1 MIGSG
6 IGEFTIGGFPDA
18 DSLSV
23 ADPLPGLVSDPSLS
37 REFLLRSTPGGET
50 VDLSSS
56 GYNSHPT
63 DTPYQAF
70 PSAISRPYNFS
81 VELPLPDLSGGA
93 RLGAGEILVKN
104 SDASLDATAL
114 HDWMGADLDV
124 YLGRKLD
131 PLTAF
136 SRFSSGKS
144 AGVSW
149 GLDSFSILHRDAR
162 FKLQKRLQ
170 SNRYRGY
177 GSAVRC
183 DGAAGY
189 LTGPVTFP
197 AGSLTL
203 EVRVKTLSNYVSG
216 VPIMSWRNDILAGM
230 RGINIGSVGTDK
242 LSGYARNDAGTL
254 FQTSALAVTYAPG
267 TWRRVSMV
275 LDTANLLI
283 KLYVDGEFDSQ
294 VAVTGTF
301 NTTLA
306 TMALCRYADLAV
318 YTNAEV
324 DDVRIWNTA
333 RTQTQIQ
340 ETLNVVLNGTEPGL
354 LYYNKLDEGAGT
366 TSVPSVGTGDLT
378 LTGGSTAARWVGT
391 LEGDSSLAG
400 TPKPVLVGFKRQI
413 NPKPVDPLRGVYQL
427 HDGSMAGIDE
437 VADGGDPY
445 TFGSDVSD
453 IYATTPA
460 AGTYNTCVAMGIF
473 RLGSTPVGVLTCIA
487 RGHNSSS
494 LGYVDTVADCHR
506 LVSTAYGGFSDSQL
520 NLDTYA
526 GLNLKTSATVGFYF
540 DAETNVDTA
549 LDYIAK
555 AGGNTWWSPDRVSNL
570 SVGRI
575 DPPETLSPEVEITIA
590 GLVEPSRGGEFR
602 RNPVGVRV
610 KQVVLGYRRFNTVL
624 TENQVAGTVD
634 LETRYDLGKEYRFV
648 TSPPEPFGPDDADT
662 LTVYTEID
670 DPIEAQTEADRLF
683 AFWSVDR
690 GTYRVTMGR
699 GLLSYFIGTPMR
711 VTVNRYDTVG
721 GKSFVVVGISE
732 DMGQYAASDKLE
744 PLLLG

>member
-6 IGEFTIGGFPDA
+6 IGQFTIGGFPDV

-23 ADPLPGLVSDPSLS
+23 ADPLPGLISDPSLS
-37 REFLLRSTPGGET
+37 REFLLRSTPGGEA

-104 SDASLDATAL
+104 SDASLDSAAL
-114 HDWMGADLDV
+114 ADWIGADLDV
-124 YLGRKLD
+124 YLGQKQNSLSTFAR
-131 PLTAF
+131 F
-136 SRFSSGKS
+136 SRGKS

-162 FKLQKRLQ
+162 FSLQKRLQ
-170 SNRYRGY
+170 PNRYRGY

-183 DGAAGY
+183 DGTAGY

-203 EVRVKTLSNYVSG
+203 EIRVKTLSNYASA
-216 VPIMSWRNDILAGM
+216 VPIVSWRNGALAGL
-230 RGINIGSVGTDK
+230 RGINIGSLGTDK
-242 LSGYARNDAGTL
+242 ISGWVRNDAGTF
-254 FQTSALAVTYAPG
+254 FQTPG
-267 TWRRVSMV
+267 SGITFTPGIWRRVSMV
-275 LDTANLLI
+275 LDATNLLVTV
-283 KLYVDGEFDSQ
+283 YVDGVLDSQ
-294 VAVTGTF
+294 GAIVGTF
-301 NTTLA
+301 NTTLS
-306 TMALCRYADLAV
+306 TMALCRYSDLAV

-324 DDVRIWNTA
+324 DDVRIWSTA
-333 RTQTQIQ
+333 RPQNQIQ
-340 ETLNVVLNGTEPGL
+340 ETLNITLNGTEAGL
-354 LYYNKLDEGAGT
+354 VYYNKLDEGAGT
-366 TSVPSVGTGDLT
+366 TATPSVGTGALT
-378 LTGGSTAARWVGT
+378 LTGGSAARWVGT

-400 TPKPVLVGFKRQI
+400 TPKPILVGLKRQI
-413 NPKPVDPLRGVYQL
+413 SPKPVDPLRGVYQL
-427 HDGSMAGIDE
+427 HDGSIAGIDE

-453 IYATTPA
+453 IYATSPA
-460 AGTYNTCVAMGIF
+460 AGTYNTCIAKGIF
-473 RLGSTPVGVLTCIA
+473 RLGSTPVGVLTCVA
-487 RGHNSSS
+487 RGHNSSA

-506 LVSTAYGGFSDSQL
+506 LVSTVYGGLSDSQL
-520 NLDTYA
+520 NLNTYA
-526 GLNLKTSATVGFYF
+526 GLNTKTSATVGFYF
-540 DAETNVDTA
+540 DSEINVDSA

-555 AGGNTWWSPDRVSNL
+555 AGGNAWWSPDRVSNL

-575 DPPETLSPEVEITIA
+575 DPPEDITPEVEVTIDD
-590 GLVEPSRGGEFR
+590 LVEPSRGGEFR
-602 RNPVGVRV
+602 RTPVGVRV
-610 KQVVLGYRRFNTVL
+610 KQVVLGYRRYNTFL
-624 TENQVAGTVD
+624 TEDQVAGTVD

-648 TSPPEPFGPDDADT
+648 TSPPEPSGPDEADT
-662 LTVYTEID
+662 LMVYTEID

-690 GTYRVTMGR
+690 GTYRTTMDQ
-699 GLLSYFIGTPMR
+699 GLLSYFIGSVMR
-711 VTVNRYDTVG
+711 VIVNRYDTAG
-721 GKSFVVVGISE
+721 GKTFVVVGISE
-732 DMGQYAASDKLE
+732 DMGQYAATDRLE